1 MMAPETQPAAQP
13 WILGLTG
20 GIGSGKSAAAQ
31 CFVELGV
38 HLVDADQAA
47 RWVVEPG
54 RPALERIAEHFGAGV
69 LQADGTLNRAALRE
83 LIFKDPTQRVWLE
96 GLLHPLIRE
105 EIRQYLARAESPY
118 AILVSPLL
126 LETSQH
132 QMVQRVLV
140 IDVPQALQ
148 IERTVL
154 RDKTNEEQVRAILNV
169 QASREERLSRAD
181 DVIVND
187 RDPAW
192 LKSEVQRLHHF
203 YLTLRGG
210 Q

>member
-1 MMAPETQPAAQP
+1 MTSPASKP

-31 CFVELGV
+31 CFVDLGV
-38 HLVDADQAA
+38 HLVDADHAA

-54 RPALERIAEHFGAGV
+54 RPALAQIAEHFGPSV
-69 LQADGTLNRAALRE
+69 LQADGTLNRSALRE
-83 LIFKDPTQRVWLE
+83 LIFKDLQQRVWLE
-96 GLLHPLIRE
+96 SLLHPLIRE
-105 EIRQYLARAESPY
+105 EIRQYLARAESAY

-140 IDVPQALQ
+140 IDVPESVQ

-154 RDKTNEEQVRAILNV
+154 RDKTNEEQVRAILKA
-169 QASREERLSRAD
+169 QASRDERLSRAD

-192 LKSEVQRLHHF
+192 LKSEVERLHHY

>member
-1 MMAPETQPAAQP
+1 MTSPASKP

-31 CFVELGV
+31 CFVDLGV
-38 HLVDADQAA
+38 HLVDADHAA

-54 RPALERIAEHFGAGV
+54 RPALAQIAEHFGASV
-69 LQADGTLNRAALRE
+69 LQADGTLNRSALRE
-83 LIFKDPTQRVWLE
+83 LIFKDPQQRVWLE
-96 GLLHPLIRE
+96 SLLHPLIRE
-105 EIRQYLARAESPY
+105 EIRQYLARAESAY

-140 IDVPQALQ
+140 IDVPESVQ

-154 RDKTNEEQVRAILNV
+154 RDKTNEEQVRAILKA
-169 QASREERLSRAD
+169 QASRDERLSRAD

-192 LKSEVQRLHHF
+192 LKSEVERLHHF

>member
-1 MMAPETQPAAQP
+1 MTSPASNL

-31 CFVELGV
+31 CFVDLGV
-38 HLVDADQAA
+38 HLVDADNAA

-54 RPALERIAEHFGAGV
+54 RPALAQIAEHFGPSV
-69 LQADGTLNRAALRE
+69 LQADGTLNRSALRE
-83 LIFKDPTQRVWLE
+83 LIFKDPLQRVWLE
-96 GLLHPLIRE
+96 SLLHPLIRE
-105 EIRQYLARAESPY
+105 EIRQFLARAESAY

-140 IDVPQALQ
+140 IDVPESVQ

-154 RDKTNEEQVRAILNV
+154 RDKTNEEQVRAILKA

-192 LKSEVQRLHHF
+192 LKSEVERLHHF

>member
-1 MMAPETQPAAQP
+1 MTSPVSNP

-31 CFVELGV
+31 CFIDLGV
-38 HLVDADQAA
+38 HLVDADNAA

-54 RPALERIAEHFGAGV
+54 RPALAQIAEHFGAGV
-69 LQADGTLNRAALRE
+69 LQADGTLNRSALRE
-83 LIFKDPTQRVWLE
+83 LIFKDPQQRVWLE

-105 EIRQYLARAESPY
+105 EIRQYLARAESAY

-140 IDVPQALQ
+140 IDVPESVQ

-154 RDKTNEEQVRAILNV
+154 RDRTNEEQVRAILQA
-169 QASREERLSRAD
+169 QASREERLSRAN

-192 LKSEVQRLHHF
+192 LKSEVERLHHF

>member
-1 MMAPETQPAAQP
+1 MTSPASKP

-38 HLVDADQAA
+38 HLVDADNAA

-54 RPALERIAEHFGAGV
+54 RPALAQIAEHFGASV
-69 LQADGTLNRAALRE
+69 LQGDGALNRSALRE
-83 LIFKDPTQRVWLE
+83 LIFKDPQQRVWLE
-96 GLLHPLIRE
+96 SLLHPLIRE
-105 EIRQYLARAESPY
+105 EIRQYLARAESAY

-140 IDVPQALQ
+140 IDVPESVQ

-154 RDKTNEEQVRAILNV
+154 RDKTNEEQVRAILKA

-192 LKSEVQRLHHF
+192 LKSEVERLHHF

>member
-1 MMAPETQPAAQP
+1 MTSPVSKP

-20 GIGSGKSAAAQ
+20 GIGSCKSAAAQ
-31 CFVELGV
+31 CFIDLGV
-38 HLVDADQAA
+38 HLVDADNAA

-54 RPALERIAEHFGAGV
+54 RPALAQIAEHFGAGV
-69 LQADGTLNRAALRE
+69 LQADGTLNRSALRE
-83 LIFKDPTQRVWLE
+83 LIFKDPQQRVWLE

-105 EIRQYLARAESPY
+105 EIRQYLARAESAY

-140 IDVPQALQ
+140 IDVPESVQ

-154 RDKTNEEQVRAILNV
+154 RDRTNEEQVRAILKA

-181 DVIVND
+181 DVILND

-192 LKSEVQRLHHF
+192 LKSEVERLHHF